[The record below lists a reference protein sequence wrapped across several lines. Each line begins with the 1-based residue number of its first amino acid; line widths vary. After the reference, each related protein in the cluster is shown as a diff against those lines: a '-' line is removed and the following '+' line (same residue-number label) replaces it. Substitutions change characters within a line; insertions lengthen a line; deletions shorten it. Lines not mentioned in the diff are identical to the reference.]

1 MPNPRRMAR
10 RTARRTSKRTAK
22 RVAAQQQSAAA
33 PAGAAP
39 AAEEEMDPLEEIA
52 EILGFELEDDASD
65 EQIKVM
71 LKDAIDKL

>member
-22 RVAAQQQSAAA
+22 RVAAQQQAAAA
-33 PAGAAP
+33 PAV
-39 AAEEEMDPLEEIA
+39 EEEMDPLELIA
-52 EILGFELEDDASD
+52 EILGVEAGDDVSD
-65 EQIKVM
+65 EQLKAM

>member
-22 RVAAQQQSAAA
+22 RVAAQQQAAA
-33 PAGAAP
+33 PAAAAP

-52 EILGFELEDDASD
+52 EILGVELEDDASD
-65 EQIKVM
+65 EQVKAM

>member
-1 MPNPRRMAR
+1 MPNPRRM
-10 RTARRTSKRTAK
+10 ARRTSKRTAK
-22 RVAAQQQSAAA
+22 RVAAQQQAAAA

-52 EILGFELEDDASD
+52 EILGVEAGDDVSD
-65 EQIKVM
+65 EQLKAM